1 MRVFGLTGGIGMGK
15 STAGKVLRE
24 RGIPVVD
31 TDDLARDVVA
41 PGQPA
46 LHEIEAAFGPEV
58 LDEEGRLRRD
68 ELARL
73 VFADPEQRARLER
86 ILHPRI
92 RELWQ
97 QEVRI
102 WRKDGRTP
110 GVVIIPLLFETGAE
124 RDVDATICVAC
135 RPETQRCRLAERGWS
150 MEQINQRLAAQL
162 SLEEKMNR
170 ADYLIW
176 SEGGLDVLAEQLE
189 RVVC

>member
-1 MRVFGLTGGIGMGK
+1 MGK
-15 STAGKVLRE
+15 STAGKVLCE

-31 TDDLARDVVA
+31 TDDLAREVVE

-46 LHEIEAAFGPEV
+46 LDEIEAAFGPEV

-73 VFADPEQRARLER
+73 VFANPEQRARLER

-92 RELWQ
+92 KELWE

-102 WRKDGRTP
+102 WRKDGRTA

-124 RDVDATICVAC
+124 RDVDATICIAC
-135 RPETQRCRLAERGWS
+135 RPETQRRRLAERGWS
-150 MEQINQRLAAQL
+150 VEQINQRLAAQL

-176 SEGGLDVLAEQLE
+176 TEGGLDVLAEQLE

>member
-15 STAGKVLRE
+15 STAGKVLCE

-31 TDDLARDVVA
+31 TDDLAREVVE

-46 LHEIEAAFGPEV
+46 LDEIEAAFGPEV
-58 LDEEGRLRRD
+58 LDKEGRLRRD

-73 VFADPEQRARLER
+73 VFANPEQRARLER

-92 RELWQ
+92 KELWEQ
-97 QEVRI
+97 QVRI
-102 WRKDGRTP
+102 WRKDGRTA

-124 RDVDATICVAC
+124 RDVDATICIAC
-135 RPETQRCRLAERGWS
+135 RPETQRRRLAERGWS
-150 MEQINQRLAAQL
+150 VEQINQRLAAQL

-176 SEGGLDVLAEQLE
+176 TEGGLDVLAEQLE